1 MGGARLPYS
10 PTIQPKRA
18 LREDGCGDS
27 ILRVLLPAGNLPVI
41 SCSSRAEEEELEVC
55 QKVRDLVQEV
65 G

>member
-1 MGGARLPYS
+1 MGGAQLPNS
-10 PTIQPKRA
+10 TAIQPKGT
-18 LREDGCGDS
+18 LREDGCRDP
-27 ILRVLLPAGNLPVI
+27 ILRVLLPARNLPAV